1 MVCRNIDYDAVHTVH
16 PQLVCAI
23 TGIPAVQCVSDTDA
37 ADGSFV
43 APFRKLLSNFNT
55 GMFDF
60 SVLLAFFAIEFAEQI
75 LTLLISN
82 LLL

>member
-1 MVCRNIDYDAVHTVH
+1 
-16 PQLVCAI
+16 
-23 TGIPAVQCVSDTDA
+23 
-37 ADGSFV
+37 V